1 MIARRR
7 WLGAEP
13 SKSPG
18 LILSA
23 QISASLNSGKI
34 RPVKY
39 GATLADH
46 GGREASP
53 GRRRAGRGAFRL
65 PNSGGTTGQR
75 FPVTMP
81 RPDMKEASN

>member
-34 RPVKY
+34 RGDNTEAK
-39 GATLADH
+39 AANW
-46 GGREASP
+46 GG
-53 GRRRAGRGAFRL
+53 F
-65 PNSGGTTGQR
+65 
-75 FPVTMP
+75 
-81 RPDMKEASN
+81 